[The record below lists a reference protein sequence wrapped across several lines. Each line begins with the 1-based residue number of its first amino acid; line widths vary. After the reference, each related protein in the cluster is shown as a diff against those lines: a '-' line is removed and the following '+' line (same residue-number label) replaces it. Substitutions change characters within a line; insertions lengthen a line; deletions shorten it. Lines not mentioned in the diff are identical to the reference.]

1 MNKIF
6 KQGIC
11 ALFSLCVRHAASA
24 AESISVLHWWTSGGE
39 SNYVV
44 AGEPQTHEAIAC
56 MLPKGDAA
64 LKAVVDRTIA
74 RLETNGRGQS
84 LYNAWFMSPIVVLT

>member
-11 ALFSLCVRHAASA
+11 ALFSLCVCHAASA

-39 SNYVV
+39 SNYVI

-64 LKAVVDRTIA
+64 LKAVLDEPSHGLKHMAAASRFTTRDSCH
-74 RLETNGRGQS
+74 RLS
-84 LYNAWFMSPIVVLT
+84 F